1 MCLIASKKCW
11 EGRFVTCPIAFAV
24 IAVIAIFANFSF
36 YRQCGGLFLFLIFS
50 KGNYDELFFCRKL
63 QISSFFSL
71 SFKTFCYICSV
82 NWDAERIVVFVIAN
96 NT

>member
-1 MCLIASKKCW
+1 MD
-11 EGRFVTCPIAFAV
+11 FT
-24 IAVIAIFANFSF
+24 IFAFSAKEAAWE
-36 YRQCGGLFLFLIFS
+36 YFS
-50 KGNYDELFFCRKL
+50 PNL

-82 NWDAERIVVFVIAN
+82 NWDAERIIVFVIAN